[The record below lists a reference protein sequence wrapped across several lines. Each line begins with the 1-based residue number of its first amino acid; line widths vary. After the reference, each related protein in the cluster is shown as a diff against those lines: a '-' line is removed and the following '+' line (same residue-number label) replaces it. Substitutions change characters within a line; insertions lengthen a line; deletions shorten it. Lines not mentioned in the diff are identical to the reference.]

1 MKILLHGRTRT
12 RSRLAIGP
20 TGCVFLVVAETV
32 HDRGVFGEDHTCR
45 WGLKCS
51 VVLFGHVCV

>member
-12 RSRLAIGP
+12 RSRLTIGP
-20 TGCVFLVVAETV
+20 TGCVLLVVAETV
-32 HDRGVFGEDHTCR
+32 HDRRVFGEDNTCR

-51 VVLFGHVCV
+51 VVLFGHVGV